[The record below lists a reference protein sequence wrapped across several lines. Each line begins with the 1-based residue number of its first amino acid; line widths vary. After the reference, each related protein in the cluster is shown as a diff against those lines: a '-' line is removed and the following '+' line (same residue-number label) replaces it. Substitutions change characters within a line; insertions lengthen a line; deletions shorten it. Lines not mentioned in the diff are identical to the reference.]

1 MANNKKIMEQIK
13 TKTFM
18 NYTYI
23 MTEPIMT
30 SRLIFNA
37 SMLYGKRLDSL
48 TDIELFEVRKRS
60 LITRKK

>member
-1 MANNKKIMEQIK
+1 M
-13 TKTFM
+13 KTFM

-23 MTEPIMT
+23 MTEPIMP

-48 TDIELFEVRKRS
+48 TDLELFEVRKRS
-60 LITRKK
+60 LTTQKK